1 MQRHAPAAAHAL
13 LVVCAFGASL
23 IPATAQTSTGIEREV
38 REELRGERDLR
49 RLDVTVRGTEVTLT
63 TGKLDTFWSK
73 SEAIR
78 WTLEVDGVETVVS
91 ELQTF

>member
-1 MQRHAPAAAHAL
+1 MQRHTTAAAPAL
-13 LVVCAFGASL
+13 LVVWAFGASL

-38 REELRGERDLR
+38 REELSGERDLR
-49 RLDVTVRGTEVTLT
+49 RLDVTVTGSEVTLT
-63 TGKLDTFWSK
+63 GELETFWSE

-78 WTLEVDGVETVVS
+78 WTLEVDGVETVVN